1 MPWIYA
7 VVGLLVG
14 AIIGVIISRLTTPQY
29 KKQKTIQKDLEA
41 AKFALEQQRQ
51 ELSDHFAQ
59 TAEMLDT
66 LGKDYTK
73 LYQHMA
79 KTSSEFLPNLPEQDN
94 PFFKKIAEH
103 NEVIESNAI
112 EAAEGDAS
120 TQPKDY
126 ANGAT
131 GLLRE
136 EVKESVEGPEAVNQ
150 EPVTQEPIAAKA
162 S

>member
-7 VVGLLVG
+7 IVGLLVG
-14 AIIGVIISRLTTPQY
+14 TIVGVVISRLTTPEY
-29 KKQKTIQKDLEA
+29 KKQKSVQKELEA
-41 AKFALEQQRQ
+41 AKFELEQQRQ
-51 ELSDHFAQ
+51 ELVDHFAQ

-79 KTSSEFLPNLPEQDN
+79 KTSSELLPNLPEQDN
-94 PFFKKIAEH
+94 PFDKKTSMSSEQIKEDQPEV
-103 NEVIESNAI
+103 NE
-112 EAAEGDAS
+112 
-120 TQPKDY
+120 QPKDY

-131 GLLRE
+131 GLLKDQE
-136 EVKESVEGPEAVNQ
+136 KEIINAPDV
-150 EPVTQEPIAAKA
+150 VTAKA

>member
-7 VVGLLVG
+7 IVGLLVG
-14 AIIGVIISRLTTPQY
+14 TIVGVVISRLTTPEY
-29 KKQKTIQKDLEA
+29 KKQKSVQKELEA
-41 AKFALEQQRQ
+41 AKFELEQQRQ
-51 ELSDHFAQ
+51 ELVDHFAQ

-79 KTSSEFLPNLPEQDN
+79 KTSSELLPNLPEQDKPLDN
-94 PFFKKIAEH
+94 KTAMSSEQIKEDQPEV
-103 NEVIESNAI
+103 NE
-112 EAAEGDAS
+112 
-120 TQPKDY
+120 QPKDY

-131 GLLRE
+131 GLLKDQE
-136 EVKESVEGPEAVNQ
+136 KEIINAPDV
-150 EPVTQEPIAAKA
+150 VTAKA

>member
-7 VVGLLVG
+7 IVGLLVG
-14 AIIGVIISRLTTPQY
+14 TIVGVVISRLTTPEY
-29 KKQKTIQKDLEA
+29 KKQKSVQKELEA
-41 AKFALEQQRQ
+41 AKFELEQQRQ
-51 ELSDHFAQ
+51 ELVDHFAQ

-79 KTSSEFLPNLPEQDN
+79 KTSSELLPYLPEQDN
-94 PFFKKIAEH
+94 PFDKKTAMSSEQIKEDQPEV
-103 NEVIESNAI
+103 NE
-112 EAAEGDAS
+112 
-120 TQPKDY
+120 QPKDY

-131 GLLRE
+131 GLLKDQE
-136 EVKESVEGPEAVNQ
+136 KEIINAPDV
-150 EPVTQEPIAAKA
+150 VTAKA

>member
-7 VVGLLVG
+7 IVGLLVG
-14 AIIGVIISRLTTPQY
+14 TIVGVVISRLTTPEY
-29 KKQKTIQKDLEA
+29 KKQKSVQKELEA
-41 AKFALEQQRQ
+41 AKFELEQQRQ
-51 ELSDHFAQ
+51 ELVDHFAQ

-79 KTSSEFLPNLPEQDN
+79 KTSSELLPNLPEQDN
-94 PFFKKIAEH
+94 PFDKKTAMYSEQIKEDQPEV
-103 NEVIESNAI
+103 NE
-112 EAAEGDAS
+112 
-120 TQPKDY
+120 QPKDY

-131 GLLRE
+131 GLLKDQE
-136 EVKESVEGPEAVNQ
+136 KEIINAPDV
-150 EPVTQEPIAAKA
+150 VTAKA

>member
-7 VVGLLVG
+7 IVGLLVG
-14 AIIGVIISRLTTPQY
+14 TIVGVVISRLTPPEY
-29 KKQKTIQKDLEA
+29 KKQKSVQKELEA
-41 AKFALEQQRQ
+41 AKFELEQQRQ
-51 ELSDHFAQ
+51 ELVDHFAQ

-79 KTSSEFLPNLPEQDN
+79 KTSSELLPNLPEQDN
-94 PFFKKIAEH
+94 PFDKKTAMSSDKVEEDQSDV
-103 NEVIESNAI
+103 NE
-112 EAAEGDAS
+112 
-120 TQPKDY
+120 QPKDY

-131 GLLRE
+131 GLLKDQE
-136 EVKESVEGPEAVNQ
+136 KEIIDAPEAV
-150 EPVTQEPIAAKA
+150 TAKA

>member
-7 VVGLLVG
+7 IVGLLVG
-14 AIIGVIISRLTTPQY
+14 TIVGVVISRLTTPEY
-29 KKQKTIQKDLEA
+29 KKQKSVQKELEA
-41 AKFALEQQRQ
+41 AKFELEQQRQ
-51 ELSDHFAQ
+51 ELVDHFAQ

-79 KTSSEFLPNLPEQDN
+79 KTSSELLPNLPEQDN
-94 PFFKKIAEH
+94 PFDKKTAMSSEQIKENQPEV
-103 NEVIESNAI
+103 NE
-112 EAAEGDAS
+112 
-120 TQPKDY
+120 QPKDY

-131 GLLRE
+131 GLLKDQE
-136 EVKESVEGPEAVNQ
+136 KEIINAPDV
-150 EPVTQEPIAAKA
+150 VTAKA

>member
-7 VVGLLVG
+7 IVGLLVG
-14 AIIGVIISRLTTPQY
+14 TIVGVVISRLTTPEY
-29 KKQKTIQKDLEA
+29 KKQKSVQKELEA
-41 AKFALEQQRQ
+41 AKFELEQQRQ
-51 ELSDHFAQ
+51 ELVDHFAQ

-79 KTSSEFLPNLPEQDN
+79 KTSSELLPNLPEQDN
-94 PFFKKIAEH
+94 PFDKKTAMSSDKVEEDQSDI
-103 NEVIESNAI
+103 NE
-112 EAAEGDAS
+112 
-120 TQPKDY
+120 QPKDY

-131 GLLRE
+131 GLLKDQE
-136 EVKESVEGPEAVNQ
+136 KEIIDAPEAV
-150 EPVTQEPIAAKA
+150 TAKA

>member
-7 VVGLLVG
+7 IVGLLVG
-14 AIIGVIISRLTTPQY
+14 TIVGIVISRLTTPEY
-29 KKQKTIQKDLEA
+29 KKQKSVQKELEA
-41 AKFALEQQRQ
+41 AKFELEQQRQ
-51 ELSDHFAQ
+51 ELVDHFAQ

-79 KTSSEFLPNLPEQDN
+79 KTSSELLPNLPEQDN
-94 PFFKKIAEH
+94 PFDKKTAMSSEQIKEDQPEV
-103 NEVIESNAI
+103 NE
-112 EAAEGDAS
+112 
-120 TQPKDY
+120 QPKDY

-131 GLLRE
+131 GLLKDQE
-136 EVKESVEGPEAVNQ
+136 KEIINAPDV
-150 EPVTQEPIAAKA
+150 VTAKA

>member
-7 VVGLLVG
+7 IVGLLVG
-14 AIIGVIISRLTTPQY
+14 TIVGVVISRLTTPEY
-29 KKQKTIQKDLEA
+29 KKQKSVQKELEA
-41 AKFALEQQRQ
+41 AKFELEQQRQ
-51 ELSDHFAQ
+51 ELVDHFAQ

-79 KTSSEFLPNLPEQDN
+79 KTSSELLPNLPEQDN
-94 PFFKKIAEH
+94 PFDKKTAMSSEQIEEDQPDV
-103 NEVIESNAI
+103 NE
-112 EAAEGDAS
+112 
-120 TQPKDY
+120 QPKDY

-131 GLLRE
+131 GLLKDQE
-136 EVKESVEGPEAVNQ
+136 KEIIKAPEV
-150 EPVTQEPIAAKA
+150 VTAKA

>member
-7 VVGLLVG
+7 IVGLLVG
-14 AIIGVIISRLTTPQY
+14 TIVGVIISRLTTPEY
-29 KKQKTIQKDLEA
+29 KKQKSVQKELEA
-41 AKFALEQQRQ
+41 AKFELEQQRQ
-51 ELSDHFAQ
+51 ELVDHFAQ

-79 KTSSEFLPNLPEQDN
+79 KTSSELLPNLPEQDN
-94 PFFKKIAEH
+94 PFDKKTAMSSEQIEEDQPDV
-103 NEVIESNAI
+103 NE
-112 EAAEGDAS
+112 
-120 TQPKDY
+120 QPKDY

-131 GLLRE
+131 GLLKDQE
-136 EVKESVEGPEAVNQ
+136 KEIIKAPEV
-150 EPVTQEPIAAKA
+150 VTAKA